1 MKPKNEIMDFS
12 GIFSRSFLFFLTP
25 LFLMTG
31 CSSGGGHR
39 AEGKLRGLVDTVGFA
54 HEAWQMDS
62 LTARIRKTE
71 GVFLRPWEEGPH
83 WRVCISP
90 HDDYT
95 YVGYLYPAVLGR
107 VKTPLVILFGVAHK
121 ARRLHLKDHLVI
133 GTYTAYR
140 GPWGNIPVSSLR
152 EEIFSRLDTSL
163 YTVSDSMMGI
173 EHSLEAL
180 LPFLQYYDRQVT
192 ILPVLVPY
200 MSYDRMQ
207 QTAPALAQAIREV
220 TDRHHLVWGKDYSLV
235 ISTDAV
241 HYGDEQWGGKNY
253 APYGTDSAGLAQ
265 AVAHEHEI
273 IDSSLTGPLSPAR
286 IRRFTEYT
294 VQPDDYMS
302 YKWTWCGRYSV
313 PFGLL
318 TAWHLQQL
326 TGTPSL
332 QGTLVG
338 YRNSID
344 HTPIPV
350 KDLNMGV
357 TAPAYNHHWVGY
369 AAVGYE

>member
-1 MKPKNEIMDFS
+1 MQHAFLPSHRIVFS
-12 GIFSRSFLFFLTP
+12 FVLVVVLLLSPGCNKKGKESVTRS
-25 LFLMTG
+25 
-31 CSSGGGHR
+31 
-39 AEGKLRGLVDTVGFA
+39 ARGLVDTIGFA

-62 LTARIRKTE
+62 LLARIHRQE
-71 GVFLRPWEEGPH
+71 GAALAPHEGGPS

-95 YVGYLYPAVLGR
+95 YVGYLYPAVLNR

-121 ARRLHLKDHLVI
+121 ARLLHLQDRLVI
-133 GTYTAYR
+133 GTYKAYH
-140 GPWGNIPVSSLR
+140 GPWGDIPVSPLR
-152 EEIFSRLDTSL
+152 KEIFSLLDTSL
-163 YTVSDSMMGI
+163 YTVNDSMMTI

-180 LPFLQYYDRQVT
+180 LPFLQYYDRDVT
-192 ILPVLVPY
+192 ILPILVPY
-200 MSYDRMQ
+200 MRYDQMDRS
-207 QTAPALAQAIREV
+207 ASALAEAIHTV
-220 TDRHHLVWGKDYSLV
+220 TTRHDLVWGRDFSLV

-241 HYGDEQWGGKNY
+241 HYGDEEWGGKNY
-253 APYGTDSAGLAQ
+253 APYGTDSAGLAL

-273 IDSSLTGPLSPAR
+273 IDSTLTGPLSPDR
-286 IRRFTEYT
+286 IKKFTEYT
-294 VQPDDYMS
+294 VQPDDYKA

-313 PFGLL
+313 PEGLL
-318 TAWHLQQL
+318 TAWYLQQI
-326 TGTPSL
+326 TGTPPL
-332 QGTLVG
+332 QGSLVG

-369 AAVGYE
+369 AAAGYE

>member
-1 MKPKNEIMDFS
+1 MFHFTGFFPHRIVLSLFVIFAVLLLPGCGKKSQKN
-12 GIFSRSFLFFLTP
+12 TP
-25 LFLMTG
+25 QTV
-31 CSSGGGHR
+31 
-39 AEGKLRGLVDTVGFA
+39 RGLVDTVGFA

-62 LTARIRKTE
+62 LMARIRRLE
-71 GVFLRPWEEGPH
+71 GDTLTPHEGGAP

-95 YVGYLYPAVLGR
+95 YVGYLYPAVLNR

-121 ARRLHLKDHLVI
+121 ARLLHLQDHLVI
-133 GTYTAYR
+133 GTYRAYH
-140 GPWGNIPVSSLR
+140 GPWGNIPVTPLR
-152 EEIFSRLDTSL
+152 EEIFSLLDTSL
-163 YTVSDSMMGI
+163 YTVDDSMMTI

-180 LPFLQYYDRQVT
+180 LPFLQYYNRQVT

-200 MSYDRMQ
+200 MSYDQMDRAA
-207 QTAPALAQAIREV
+207 TALAGAIHKV
-220 TDRHHLVWGKDYSLV
+220 TTRHNMVWGKDYSLV

-241 HYGDEQWGGKNY
+241 HYGDEKWGGKNY
-253 APYGTDSAGLAQ
+253 APYGTDSAGLVQ

-273 IDSSLTGPLSPAR
+273 IESTLTGPLTPAR
-286 IRRFTEYT
+286 IKRFTEYT
-294 VQPDDYMS
+294 VQPDDYKA

-313 PFGLL
+313 PEGLL
-318 TAWHLQQL
+318 TAWHLQQITNTPPL
-326 TGTPSL
+326 TGV
-332 QGTLVG
+332 LVG